1 MSILT
6 GLHFLLTYKCLSDCD
21 HCFVYSG
28 PHAEGTFTL
37 AQVRQALDQAQ
48 RLGTIARVFFE
59 GGAPFVY
66 YALLLEAVREAR
78 ARGFE
83 VGIVSNAY
91 FATAAE
97 DARAA
102 LAPLLAAGLS
112 DITLSEDELHF
123 GDVRE
128 TPARHALA
136 AAAALGLAADTLPT
150 AMPCV
155 RMAPRADGTPGEPE
169 VAGDVMFRGRAA
181 EKLTQG
187 LPRRPWESF
196 AECPHEDLA
205 EPGRVHLDAYGNVHL
220 CQGLLMGNIWQTPLE
235 VMVPAYAPQAHP
247 IVGPLLRGGP
257 AGLIRTYDLAHEE
270 GYVDACHACYMARR
284 ALLDRFPVELAPRQV
299 YGLA

>member
-1 MSILT
+1 VSILT
-6 GLHFLLTYKCLSDCD
+6 GLHFLLTYKCLSECD

-59 GGAPFVY
+59 GGEPFVY
-66 YALLLEAVREAR
+66 YSLLLEAVREAR

-102 LAPLLAAGLS
+102 LAPLVAAGLS

-123 GDVRE
+123 GDVRD

-136 AAAALGLAADTLPT
+136 AAAAVGLLADTLAT
-150 AMPCV
+150 ASPCV
-155 RMAPRADGTPGEPE
+155 QATPGEAQ
-169 VAGDVMFRGRAA
+169 VSGDVMFRGRAV
-181 EKLTQG
+181 EKLAPG

-196 AECPHEDLA
+196 VECPHEELGA
-205 EPGRVHLDAYGNVHL
+205 PGRVHLDPYGNVHL
-220 CQGLLMGNIWQTPLE
+220 CQGLLMGNIWERPLDT
-235 VMVPAYAPQAHP
+235 MVPGYTPQTHP

-257 AGLIRTYDLAHEE
+257 AQLIRAYDVAHEE

-284 ALLDRFPVELAPRQV
+284 ALLDRFPTLLAPRQV
-299 YGLA
+299 YGVQ